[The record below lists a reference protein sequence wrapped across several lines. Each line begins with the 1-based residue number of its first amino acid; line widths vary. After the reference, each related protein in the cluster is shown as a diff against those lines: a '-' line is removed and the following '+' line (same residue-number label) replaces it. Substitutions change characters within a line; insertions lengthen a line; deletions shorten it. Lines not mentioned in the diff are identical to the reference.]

1 MYFSPVP
8 SVHFKIFSIVFYGFK
23 YNKKRLLKRNKE
35 TSKAK
40 LLLSKL
46 PFLSRVW
53 TGCGFCLFS
62 FCKNGGIVA
71 TMNGMT
77 CRERGKPR

>member
-1 MYFSPVP
+1 M
-8 SVHFKIFSIVFYGFK
+8 HLKIFSIVFYGFK
-23 YNKKRLLKRNKE
+23 YYKKRLSKRNKE